1 LALHRERVRGLAGR
15 LKAVSPIGTMERGYA
30 IVYRRDTGDVVRSVE
45 QVAAGDLLRV
55 QVGDGEFEAEVTH
68 G

>member
-1 LALHRERVRGLAGR
+1 
-15 LKAVSPIGTMERGYA
+15 
-30 IVYRRDTGDVVRSVE
+30 VE